1 MAEEK
6 KDRRKEPWVVQQ
18 ARQAVKTAEEKV
30 ESANTTATKKT
41 AQDDLKK
48 AKDRLESLLKSAR
61 RDRRAT
67 TSVSEAEK
75 AVEVAKKTPGRADD
89 RAAEKALSDAQR
101 RAERTGE
108 KKKESR
114 ESARDFFYSEM
125 GPFIA
130 EAVREFP
137 QLRDFFRQAVAGGWD
152 ATKQLREL
160 NNPENAWFDWW
171 QKRGSYWQAGFQ
183 RQYKA
188 GVTKAQWDE
197 DLKKSR
203 EIIVAA
209 AKEAGVTLTE
219 EQITNMSRRY
229 WYSEWQADPDALTAF
244 MQGRAGRQRDGAPVE
259 GETDPLLPVNR
270 NTKIRELA
278 ALAEAY
284 GLEYD
289 EATLGLWADKILN
302 PKVNTNGIEDSRFI
316 EQLVVDARGRYA
328 PFADQITAD
337 TNLRQLAGGYISEMI
352 RLLELNPA
360 DVRLNPGGMNP
371 LLQRALTDVD
381 PETGKPRRV
390 PLWEFSKQIRQSDDW
405 QMTDNA
411 RDRYMSAASKF
422 SKALGLAG

>member
-61 RDRRAT
+61 RSRRAT

-75 AVEVAKKTPGRADD
+75 AVEAAKKTPGRADD

-152 ATKQLREL
+152 AAKQLREL

-188 GVTKAQWDE
+188 GVTKGQWDE

-219 EQITNMSRRY
+219 EQITSMSRRY
-229 WYSEWQADPDALTAF
+229 WYSEWQADPDALSAF
-244 MQGRAGRQRDGAPVE
+244 MQRRSRQQREGAPVD

-289 EATLGLWADKILN
+289 EQTLGLWADKILN

-316 EQLVVDARGRYA
+316 EQLVLDAKGRYA
-328 PFADQITAD
+328 PFADQISAD
-337 TNLRQLAGGYISEMI
+337 TSLRQLAGGYISEMI
-352 RLLELNPA
+352 RLLELSPG
-360 DVRLNPGGMNP
+360 DVRLTPGGMNP

-381 PETGKPRRV
+381 PESGKPRRV